1 MSTGGK
7 MRTGNIILAE
17 LKHTYFAG
25 NQNEFRSPRIASYG
39 CGLIGFADLLLYL
52 MEQDWRTGGAG
63 GFATRGGK
71 KYEEFISRLDRS
83 FARVY
88 SHIGLNGFSMAIA
101 FNRRA
106 RRRGWPYRARW
117 AIPRKRLPET
127 ICEMLEND
135 IPVILSVG
143 PGFHDRKGEH
153 GVALYRNGRRT
164 EVRARDHYVTVIGY
178 EEDPESGERS
188 FRIVSWGKEYRI
200 SASEYLNG
208 STGSIPFL
216 GNLFSNVLYIRKTG

>member
-1 MSTGGK
+1 

-106 RRRGWPYRARW
+106 RRRGWNG
-117 AIPRKRLPET
+117 T
-127 ICEMLEND
+127 S
-135 IPVILSVG
+135 LSSV
-143 PGFHDRKGEH
+143 P
-153 GVALYRNGRRT
+153 
-164 EVRARDHYVTVIGY
+164 
-178 EEDPESGERS
+178 
-188 FRIVSWGKEYRI
+188 
-200 SASEYLNG
+200 
-208 STGSIPFL
+208 
-216 GNLFSNVLYIRKTG
+216 